1 MNYRHAFHAG
11 NFADIVKHAALLD
24 LLARLQAAP
33 EPLAVFDTHGGRGLY
48 DLSGDEAQRSGEA
61 RAGIERLMTSGDLPP
76 ALQPLQAAVSKLN
89 AGGETTL
96 YPGSPL
102 LVAGALRKGD
112 TYLGCELRPQEHSAL
127 SETLAGWPAAKT
139 VCADGYVE
147 VQKRLPK
154 EGAVLVLIDPPFE
167 KSDDYERC
175 AAAVAAMTRKNP
187 TAVVMVWL
195 PVKDLE
201 TFDAFLRET
210 EDAYDGRLLVAEA
223 RMRPLTDP
231 MKMNGCAL
239 AVANAPAGFEA
250 PLGEICRW
258 VVETLGENGKAEV
271 WTAG

>member
-24 LLARLQAAP
+24 LLTRMQAAP
-33 EPLAVFDTHGGRGLY
+33 TPLAVFDTHGGRGLY

-61 RAGIERLMTSGDLPP
+61 RAGIEKLMKAADLP
-76 ALQPLQAAVSKLN
+76 ASLAPLRSAVSKLN

-96 YPGSPL
+96 YPGSPM
-102 LVAGALRKGD
+102 LVAAALRKGD
-112 TYLGCELRPQEHSAL
+112 SYLGCELRPPEHSAL
-127 SETLAGWPAAKT
+127 AETLAGWPAAKT

-154 EGAVLVLIDPPFE
+154 DGQVLVLIDPPFE

-175 AAAVAAMTRKNP
+175 AAAVAALTRKNAG
-187 TAVVMVWL
+187 AVVMVWL

-201 TFDAFLRET
+201 TFDAFLREA

-239 AVANAPAGFEA
+239 VIANAPDGFEA
-250 PLGEICRW
+250 PLLEICGW
-258 VVETLGENGKAEV
+258 VVEHLGEGGKAEV
-271 WTAG
+271 WSAG

>member
-24 LLARLQAAP
+24 LLARMQQAP

-48 DLSGDEAQRSGEA
+48 DLSGDESQRSGEA
-61 RAGIERLMTSGDLPP
+61 RAGIERLMTSDGLPP
-76 ALQPLQAAVSKLN
+76 ALRPLQTAVAKLN

-112 TYLGCELRPQEHSAL
+112 SYLGCELRPPEHSAL

-139 VCADGYVE
+139 ACADGYVE

-154 EGAVLVLIDPPFE
+154 DGQVLVLIDPPFE

-175 AAAVAAMTRKNP
+175 AAAIAAMTRKNP
-187 TAVVMVWL
+187 GAVVMVWL

-201 TFDAFLRET
+201 TFDAFLREA
-210 EDAYDGRLLVAEA
+210 EDAYDGPLLVAEA

-239 AVANAPAGFEA
+239 VIANAPSGFDE
-250 PLGEICRW
+250 PLREICGW
-258 VVETLGENGKAEV
+258 VVERPGEKGKAEV